1 MTVNEFFDFLIPI
14 LSVVFLIVLIVL
26 GTQVTLILIRVK
38 RMVERAETI
47 SDVASWVGIFK
58 KIVSKRSLNNEVH

>member
-14 LSVVFLIVLIVL
+14 LSVVFLIILIVL

-47 SDVASWVGIFK
+47 SDVAGWVGIFK
-58 KIVSKRSLNNEVH
+58 KIVSKKKSQQ

>member
-1 MTVNEFFDFLIPI
+1 MTVSEFLDFLIPI
-14 LSVVFLIVLIVL
+14 LSVVFLIILIIL

-47 SDVASWVGIFK
+47 SDVAGWIGFFK
-58 KIVSKRSLNNEVH
+58 KIISKKKSQQ

>member
-1 MTVNEFFDFLIPI
+1 MTVSEFLDFLIPI
-14 LSVVFLIVLIVL
+14 LSVVFLIIL

-47 SDVASWVGIFK
+47 SDVAGWIGFFK
-58 KIVSKRSLNNEVH
+58 KIISKKKSQQ